1 MFDKLSEFMGQ
12 GSREN
17 DYRDFERRYQED
29 PDSISQAEAAQRY
42 RDMMAH
48 APDDLDDPNAEAEY
62 EQAFSNMSSEQR
74 RELARQY
81 RDANRDS
88 SRSFEGFPQGQD
100 LDQAASPRE
109 LGRMTRQAAQQD
121 PNLLSSLL
129 GGNSPLAS
137 PAGKR
142 ALMGLAMFAARRFL
156 SRR

>member
-1 MFDKLSEFMGQ
+1 MFDKLTEFMGQ
-12 GSREN
+12 GGRE
-17 DYRDFERRYQED
+17 DEYRDFERRYQED
-29 PDSISQAEAAQRY
+29 PGSISQTEAAQRY

-48 APDDLDDPNAEAEY
+48 APDDLDDPDAEAEY
-62 EQAFSNMSSEQR
+62 ERAFSQMSPEQR

-81 RDANRDS
+81 QDADRDS
-88 SRSFEGFPQGQD
+88 SRSFGGFQGQD

-109 LGRMTRQAAQQD
+109 LGRMTRQAAQRD
-121 PNLLSSLL
+121 PSLLTSLL
-129 GGNSPLAS
+129 GSNSPLAS

>member
-1 MFDKLSEFMGQ
+1 MFDKLNEFMGQ
-12 GSREN
+12 SGRE
-17 DYRDFERRYQED
+17 DEYRDFARRVQED
-29 PDSISQAEAAQRY
+29 PDSISEQEAAQRY

-62 EQAFSNMSSEQR
+62 EEAFSKLSTDER
-74 RELARQY
+74 RELARRYQEA
-81 RDANRDS
+81 DQDS
-88 SRSFEGFPQGQD
+88 SRSFGGFPQGRN

-109 LGRMTRQAAQQD
+109 LGRMTRQASQQD

-129 GGNSPLAS
+129 GGNSPLS
-137 PAGKR
+137 GPGGKR

>member
-1 MFDKLSEFMGQ
+1 MFDKLTEFMGQ
-12 GSREN
+12 GGRED
-17 DYRDFERRYQED
+17 DYRDFERRVQED
-29 PDSISQAEAAQRY
+29 PDSISEQEAAQRY

-48 APDDLDDPNAEAEY
+48 APDDLDDPDAEAEY
-62 EQAFSNMSSEQR
+62 ERAFATMSPDQR

-81 RDANRDS
+81 RDANRDD
-88 SRSFEGFPQGQD
+88 SRSFQGYRDGQN

-109 LGRMTRQAAQQD
+109 LGRMTRQASQQD

-129 GGNSPLAS
+129 GGSSPLAS

-142 ALMGLAMFAARRFL
+142 ALTGLAMFAARRFL

>member
-12 GSREN
+12 GDREN
-17 DYRDFERRYQED
+17 DYRDFERRYQAD
-29 PDSISQAEAAQRY
+29 PDNISQEEAAQRY

-48 APDDLDDPNAEAEY
+48 APDDLDEPNAEAEY
-62 EQAFSNMSSEQR
+62 EQAFSKMSPDER

-81 RDANRDS
+81 RDAHKDD
-88 SRSFEGFPQGQD
+88 SRSFGGYPEGDD
-100 LDQAASPRE
+100 LERAASPRE

-129 GGNSPLAS
+129 GSNSPLAS